1 MRELARRLGALSGW
15 RRLAAAAGLG
25 ALAALALPPIY
36 AVPVL
41 LVSFTGLVWLID
53 GLDGGPRAGLKA
65 LVLGWWFGFAHFIG
79 GLYWITNAL
88 LVDAATHGWLAPF
101 AVSGLSLYFAAYPA
115 LACWAASRAR
125 PGVPRVLVLAT
136 AWAATEWLRGVALTG
151 FPWNL
156 IATSLAFDAAAI
168 QGAALLGAYGLSL
181 VVVAIAAAPAT
192 LGAAATGPARALPFG
207 VAMVL
212 AAAIGGAGVV
222 RVASAPGADAAV
234 TDVTLRIVQGNIDQ
248 RLKWRRDLA
257 QGHYRTYLRL
267 SRGPGGGAAP
277 DLVIWPETAVPFS
290 LDGNP
295 AVVRALKRAV
305 PADGVLITGAV
316 RTTPPGTRPRRLW
329 NAVVAVTQRGIVA
342 TYDKH
347 HLVPF
352 GEYVPARKFLPITK
366 ISAGRIDFTPGP
378 GARSLDIPGLPRV
391 SPLVCFEAI
400 FPGAVVASGRR
411 PRWLLNLTNDAWFG
425 RSTGP
430 YQHLAAARLRAV
442 EEGLPLVRA
451 ANTGISAVI
460 DPWGRVLEALPL
472 GRRGVIQRRLPAAL
486 DPPTPFARFGNG
498 GFALVACVILLF
510 ALWMGRRRAVAGYK

>member
-15 RRLAAAAGLG
+15 RRLAAAAGFG
-25 ALAALALPPIY
+25 AISVLALPPIY

-41 LVSFTGLVWLID
+41 FVSFTGLVWLID
-53 GLDGGPRAGLKA
+53 GIDGGPRTGLKA
-65 LVLGWWFGFAHFIG
+65 LALGWWFGFAHFIG

-88 LVDAATHGWLAPF
+88 FVDAATHGWLAPF
-101 AVSGLSLYFAAYPA
+101 AVSGLALYFAAYPA
-115 LACWAASRAR
+115 LACWAASRA
-125 PGVPRVLVLAT
+125 PLGVPRVLVLAA
-136 AWAATEWLRGVALTG
+136 AWAATEWLRGLLLTG

-156 IATSLAFDAAAI
+156 ISTSLAFDAAAI
-168 QGAALLGAYGLSL
+168 QGAALFGAYGLSL
-181 VVVAIAAAPAT
+181 VVVVVAAAPAT
-192 LGAAATGPARALPFG
+192 LGVPAPGPARALPFG
-207 VAMVL
+207 VAMML
-212 AAAIGGAGVV
+212 AVAIGGAGFA
-222 RVASAPGADAAV
+222 RVASVPVAGAAV

-248 RLKWRRDLA
+248 RLKWRGDLA
-257 QGHYRTYLRL
+257 RSHFQTYLGL
-267 SRGPGGGAAP
+267 SRAGGRAAAP
-277 DLVIWPETAVPFS
+277 DAVIWPETAVPFS
-290 LDGNP
+290 LSGNP
-295 AVVRALKRAV
+295 ALVRALKRAV

-316 RTTPPGTRPRRLW
+316 RTNPPGKRPRRLW
-329 NAVVAVTQRGIVA
+329 NAVLAVTRQGIVA

-366 ISAGRIDFTPGP
+366 ITAGRIDFTPGP

-391 SPLVCFEAI
+391 SPLVCYEVI
-400 FPGAVVASGRR
+400 FPGAVVAPGPR

-425 RSTGP
+425 QSTGP

-486 DPPTPFARFGNG
+486 DQPPPFARFGNW
-498 GFALVACVILLF
+498 GFAFAVFLVFLF
-510 ALWMGRRRAVAGYK
+510 ALWIGRRRTGPDHK

>member
-1 MRELARRLGALSGW
+1 MRDLARRLGALSGW
-15 RRLAAAAGLG
+15 RRSAAAAGLG
-25 ALAALALPPIY
+25 AVAVAALPPIH

-41 LVSFTGLVWLID
+41 FVSFTGLVWLID
-53 GLDGGPRAGLKA
+53 GRDGGPRAGRKA
-65 LVLGWWFGFAHFIG
+65 LVLGWWFGFAHFVG
-79 GLYWITNAL
+79 GLYWVANAL
-88 LVDAATHGWLAPF
+88 LVDAATYGWLAPF
-101 AVSGLSLYFAAYPA
+101 AVLGLSLYFAAYPA
-115 LACWAASRAR
+115 LACWAACRAR

-136 AWAATEWLRGVALTG
+136 AWAATEWLRGVVLTG

-168 QGAALLGAYGLSL
+168 QGAALFGAYGLSL

-192 LGAAATGPARALPFG
+192 LGAATTGPARARPLG

-212 AAAIGGAGVV
+212 AAVIGGAGLV
-222 RVASAPGADAAV
+222 RVGSAPDADGAV
-234 TDVTLRIVQGNIDQ
+234 TEVTLRIVQGNIDQ

-257 QGHYRTYLRL
+257 PSHYATYLRL
-267 SRGPGGGAAP
+267 SRGPQGAAP
-277 DLVIWPETAVPFS
+277 DVVIWPETAVPFT

-295 AVVRALKRAV
+295 ALVRALKRAV

-316 RTTPPGTRPRRLW
+316 RTTAPGTRPRRLW
-329 NAVVAVTQRGIVA
+329 NAVVAVTRQGIVA

-352 GEYVPARKFLPITK
+352 GEYVPARGFLPITK
-366 ISAGRIDFTPGP
+366 ITAGRIDFTPGP
-378 GARSLDIPGLPRV
+378 GARSLDIPGLPRF
-391 SPLVCFEAI
+391 SPLVCYEAI
-400 FPGAVVASGRR
+400 FPGAVVAPGPR

-425 RSTGP
+425 RSAGP
-430 YQHLAAARLRAV
+430 YQHLAAARFRAV

-486 DPPTPFARFGNG
+486 GRATPFARFGNG
-498 GFALVACVILLF
+498 IFALVACVILLF
-510 ALWMGRRRAVAGYK
+510 ALWLGRRRTAADGK